1 LQRVVGLCTLSAV
14 ARIPEAPLTRHGY
27 YELRPLDVLGCADL
41 VLVDVRPLVD
51 LTRGFGH
58 IEGVRTRLGAHV
70 RESGLPLPKDTPV
83 VLVCNNGHESR
94 RLVIA
99 LVAEH
104 GFTEVFH
111 LVGGMLRW
119 TAEERPVTLTPS
131 WTELP

>member
-1 LQRVVGLCTLSAV
+1 M

-27 YELRPLDVLGCADL
+27 YELRPLDVLGRTDL
-41 VLVDVRPLVD
+41 VLIDVRPLPD
-51 LTRGFGH
+51 LLGDFGH
-58 IEGVRTRLGAHV
+58 IEGVHHRLGSEV
-70 RESGLPLPKDTPV
+70 RASGLPLPKDTPV

-99 LVAEH
+99 LVAEF

-119 TAEERPVTLTPS
+119 NGEERAICTTPT
-131 WTELP
+131 WKALP

>member
-1 LQRVVGLCTLSAV
+1 M

-27 YELRPLDVLGCADL
+27 YELRPLDVLGREDL
-41 VLVDVRPLVD
+41 VLIDVRPVEDLVG
-51 LTRGFGH
+51 GFGH
-58 IEGVRTRLGAHV
+58 IEGVRHKLGSEIRAG
-70 RESGLPLPKDTPV
+70 GLPLPKDTPV

-99 LVAEH
+99 LVAEF

-119 TAEERPVTLTPS
+119 NGEERPVATTPTWVTL
-131 WTELP
+131 

>member
-1 LQRVVGLCTLSAV
+1 V

-27 YELRPLDVLGCADL
+27 YELRPLDVLGRTDL
-41 VLVDVRPLVD
+41 VLVDVRPLTD

-58 IEGVRTRLGAHV
+58 IAGVRQRLGADV
-70 RESGLPLPKDTPV
+70 RTSGLPLPKDTPL
-83 VLVCNNGHESR
+83 VLVCSNGHESR

-119 TAEERPVTLTPS
+119 TAEERPVSMTPS
-131 WTELP
+131 WVVLP

>member
-1 LQRVVGLCTLSAV
+1 MLLCTLALV

-27 YELRPLDVLGCADL
+27 YELRPLDVLGRDDL
-41 VLVDVRPLVD
+41 MLVDVRPLVD

-58 IEGVRTRLGAHV
+58 IVGVRTRLGADV
-70 RESGLPLPKDTPV
+70 RASGLPLPKDTPV

-119 TAEERPVTLTPS
+119 TAEERRVVMTPS
-131 WTELP
+131 WVVLS

>member
-1 LQRVVGLCTLSAV
+1 M

-27 YELRPLDVLGCADL
+27 YELRPLDVLGRDDL
-41 VLVDVRPLVD
+41 VLVDVRPLAD

-58 IEGVRTRLGAHV
+58 IAGVRTRLGDEV
-70 RESGLPLPKDTPV
+70 RKSGLPLPKDTPV
-83 VLVCNNGHESR
+83 VLVCNNGHETR

-99 LVAEH
+99 LVAEF

-119 TAEERPVTLTPS
+119 TAEERPVTMTPT
-131 WTELP
+131 WTEL